1 MQLQAIFGSINDSA
15 KGGVEIT
22 GVEITGAEQ
31 PSRFLFSN
39 MFEVTANARP
49 WDRVVVAKNLEC
61 TIEVVRTEG
70 KSP

>member
-22 GVEITGAEQ
+22 GAEQ
-31 PSRFLFSN
+31 PSRFLCSN

-61 TIEVVRTEG
+61 TIEVARTEG